1 MAKIILIIAAFVE
14 FVFRGLPALF
24 GSQSI
29 AELFVLEYIEGA
41 LYYVHPFGAL
51 MLVFGVMFFMASK
64 DPVKFKFVIDMGIL
78 RYALAIVSYVITL
91 LMLGSMS
98 LFWWIH
104 LVIDAV
110 LLILFIIS
118 RPKVEKAKATT

>member
-1 MAKIILIIAAFVE
+1 MAKVILIIAAFVE
-14 FVFRGLPALF
+14 FVLRGLPALF

-29 AELFVLEYIEGA
+29 AELFGLEYIEGA

-118 RPKVEKAKATT
+118 RPKAEKAEATT

>member
-14 FVFRGLPALF
+14 FILRGLPALF
-24 GSQSI
+24 GSQFI
-29 AELFVLEYIEGA
+29 AELFGLEYIEGA

-51 MLVFGVMFFMASK
+51 MLVFGVMFFMASR

-104 LVIDAV
+104 LIIDAV

-118 RPKVEKAKATT
+118 RPKAEKAEATT

>member
-1 MAKIILIIAAFVE
+1 MAKVILIIAAFVE

-29 AELFVLEYIEGA
+29 AELFGLEYIEGA

-51 MLVFGVMFFMASK
+51 MLVFGVMFFMASR

-104 LVIDAV
+104 LIIDAV

-118 RPKVEKAKATT
+118 RPKAEKAEATT

>member
-29 AELFVLEYIEGA
+29 AELFGLEYIEGA

-51 MLVFGVMFFMASK
+51 MLVFGVMFFMASR

-104 LVIDAV
+104 LIIDAV

-118 RPKVEKAKATT
+118 RPKAEKAEATT

>member
-1 MAKIILIIAAFVE
+1 MAKVILIIAAFVE

-29 AELFVLEYIEGA
+29 AELFGLEYIEGA

-118 RPKVEKAKATT
+118 RPKAEKAEATT

>member
-29 AELFVLEYIEGA
+29 AELFGLEYIEGA

-104 LVIDAV
+104 LIIDAV

-118 RPKVEKAKATT
+118 RPKAEKAEATT